1 MKISEIIESR
11 GHKIIANKL
20 KDIERE
26 KRFAKG
32 ELQIPTPQE
41 RKEQEK
47 KKVKE
52 GWGAEPA
59 ARRHEEQMAAVA
71 KVLQKYQNDPELS
84 KLANYMFQNNW
95 GAASIEKELSG
106 KGQYNLDWW
115 NGRLA
120 KAEKERGPQ
129 KDWTQMMVDKYLNK

>member
-26 KRFAKG
+26 KKFASG
-32 ELQIPTPQE
+32 ELKIPTTQE
-41 RKEQEK
+41 RKDQEK

-59 ARRHEEQMAAVA
+59 AARHEEQMTAVA

-84 KLANYMFQNNW
+84 KLASYMFQNNW
-95 GAASIEKELSG
+95 SAPAIEKELSG
-106 KGQYNLDWW
+106 RGQYSLDWW

-129 KDWTQMMVDKYLNK
+129 KDWTPMMVDKYLNK